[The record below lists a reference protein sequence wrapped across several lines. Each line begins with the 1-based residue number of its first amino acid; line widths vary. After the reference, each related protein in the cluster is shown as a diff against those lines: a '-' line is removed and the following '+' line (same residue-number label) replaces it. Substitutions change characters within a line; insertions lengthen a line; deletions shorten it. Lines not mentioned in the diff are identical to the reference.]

1 MPKPSDIEIMT
12 ALCCGE
18 RCLHDG
24 MCHRGDFLSETRR
37 INDLLERCEAR
48 EEEKSDAA

>member
-1 MPKPSDIEIMT
+1 MRPPSKYEIMT

-24 MCHRGDFLSETRR
+24 TCHRGDFLSETRR
-37 INDLLERCEAR
+37 ITELLERCAK
-48 EEEKSDAA
+48 EEERDAATA